1 MALRMLGIGD
11 YGASNAPGDVI
22 KTLALGSC
30 VAVVMLDPAS
40 KTVGMAHVAL
50 PDSSLNPQKRGEKP
64 GYFADS
70 AIPALIE
77 EMRRHGSSGKIPAMF
92 VKLAGGANVMD
103 TNNTFDI
110 GKRNVLA
117 IKKILWK
124 FGGGPVA
131 EEVGGHI
138 SRSVKVDVDTGATEI
153 SSPGRENWVI

>member
-11 YGASNAPGDVI
+11 YGASNSPGDVI

-30 VAVVMLDPAS
+30 VAVIMLDPAS
-40 KTVGMAHVAL
+40 KTVGMVHIAL
-50 PDSSLNPQKRGEKP
+50 PDSALNAQKRSEKP

-70 AIPALIE
+70 AIPALVE
-77 EMRRHGSSGKIPAMF
+77 EMRRHGSSGKLPAML
-92 VKLAGGANVMD
+92 VKLVGGANVLD
-103 TNNTFDI
+103 ANNTFDI

-124 FGGGPVA
+124 YGTGPVA

-138 SRSVKVDVDTGATEI
+138 SRTVAAYVDTGSTEI